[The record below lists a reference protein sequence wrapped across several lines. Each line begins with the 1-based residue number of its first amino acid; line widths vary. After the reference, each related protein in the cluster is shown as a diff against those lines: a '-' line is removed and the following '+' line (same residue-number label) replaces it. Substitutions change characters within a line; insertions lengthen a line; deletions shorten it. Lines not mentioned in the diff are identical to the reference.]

1 VQAEDNVVKL
11 ERKREA
17 PPSRPSFEELFLDV
31 HGGRAPDAPHHQAPE
46 WFDDATVIVSPV

>member
-31 HGGRAPDAPHHQAPE
+31 HGGHAPDAPHHQAPE
-46 WFDDATVIVSPV
+46 WFDDDTVIVSPV